1 MVAPSDNQL
10 PKLRP
15 FLPLRSSLPC
25 DIHLLNLRM
34 LEDPQVSAE
43 VRQEAGS
50 PSQEVAL
57 LLHRKGFDCSS
68 APSPLPS
75 CSWSAHEEVDLE
87 ELLAPLR
94 FRSLRRSG
102 LTLLR
107 DHDEPGSAHQQ
118 RHVARLRP
126 MEIYAF
132 RVQID

>member
-25 DIHLLNLRM
+25 DIHLLNLRI
-34 LEDPQVSAE
+34 
-43 VRQEAGS
+43 

-75 CSWSAHEEVDLE
+75 CSWSVDLE